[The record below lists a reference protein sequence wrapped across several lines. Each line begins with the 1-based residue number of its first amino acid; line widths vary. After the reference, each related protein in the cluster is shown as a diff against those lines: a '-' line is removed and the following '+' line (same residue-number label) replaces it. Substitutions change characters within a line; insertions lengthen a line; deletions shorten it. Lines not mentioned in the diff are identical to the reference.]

1 MILNYRKYNKKY
13 ENKYKFIKKYIDK
26 NKMPLYNIT
35 KFGNTNF
42 SNLGRE
48 NIRKEKLNMTKFFKH
63 KIKIIIAVLL
73 IIMSIAILKININS
87 KTQLASIKE
96 EKATSSIIELKAG
109 SKIYENIS
117 DTNNIL
123 NNNQNSNKSM
133 NDNQNDN
140 ENVDNKFDTKELL
153 DTQNIFNAKNLF
165 DTYKSNKVEINTK
178 DTKAP
183 DNINDISVQVLEN
196 NAIINFDK
204 PKDNGINYEYIVEDN
219 ENREKL
225 NFYSESGIYGYSYKI
240 NNNKDDK
247 ADEKVNKIDDLPF
260 IIQNID
266 WNKDYYLHIRT
277 ADNNKNFSESVTF
290 KINLPSNGVNVEYV
304 DTNTGKVLASAEK
317 ISGMINESYNA
328 SSLEK
333 KIADY
338 TFVENEGNL
347 EGMLKKE
354 QVSVKYKYAKNATLT
369 IKYIDK
375 QTGNELISPK
385 KIQGYEGKVINID
398 KTKIDG
404 YICETKINSI
414 KLNKQDE
421 TISLLYNKTGNII
434 ISYIDESTNEK
445 LCEDDVESMYYGNS
459 YSFAPKEFENY
470 ELIKS
475 TENDKGTLNSD
486 CINIVY
492 YYKPKYIINL
502 KYVDIDTDE
511 MIYEEKIAITKGDKV
526 KVKIKEIEGYSLI
539 EDYNNDDDTIIDE
552 IIKSLG
558 SDLEKDFDS
567 NDDFTTNEKDNIQ
580 SQYEIV
586 MNCDDSDYIIYYKK
600 V

>member
-1 MILNYRKYNKKY
+1 
-13 ENKYKFIKKYIDK
+13 
-26 NKMPLYNIT
+26 
-35 KFGNTNF
+35 
-42 SNLGRE
+42 
-48 NIRKEKLNMTKFFKH
+48 MTKFFKQ
-63 KIKIIIAVLL
+63 KIKIIIAVSLM
-73 IIMSIAILKININS
+73 IMSIAILRINIIS
-87 KTQLASIKE
+87 KIQLASIKE
-96 EKATSSIIELKAG
+96 EKATSSIIEMKAG
-109 SKIYENIS
+109 SKIYENTS
-117 DTNNIL
+117 DTSNTSDL
-123 NNNQNSNKSM
+123 NNNQNSNKSVK
-133 NDNQNDN
+133 NDQNDN
-140 ENVDNKFDTKELL
+140 ENLNNKFDAKKLL
-153 DTQNIFNAKNLF
+153 DTKNIKNLF
-165 DTYKSNKVEINTK
+165 NSNKTDKVEINTK

-196 NAIINFDK
+196 NAIINFNK
-204 PKDNGINYEYIVEDN
+204 PKDNGVNYEYIVEDN

-247 ADEKVNKIDDLPF
+247 AGEKINKIDDSPF
-260 IIQNID
+260 VIQNID

-277 ADNNKNFSESVTF
+277 VDNNKNFSESVTF

-317 ISGMINESYNA
+317 ISGMINETYNA

-347 EGMLKKE
+347 KGTLKKE

-404 YICETKINSI
+404 YICETKINSM

-421 TISLLYNKTGNII
+421 TVSLLYNKTGNII

-445 LCEDDVESMYYGNS
+445 LCKDDVESMFYGNS

-470 ELIKS
+470 ELVKS
-475 TENDKGTLNSD
+475 TENDKGTLNSE
-486 CINIVY
+486 CINIIY
-492 YYKPKYIINL
+492 YYRPKYLINL

-511 MIYEEKIAITKGDKV
+511 IIYEEKIAITKGNKI

-567 NDDFTTNEKDNIQ
+567 NDDFSTNEKDNIQ